1 MYIVVIVAR
10 IRLLRLNIILGNDLL
25 IAINLLLLLF
35 ENYLRRRERE
45 VFIPF
50 EFSSLPRESLTINNN
65 DSRYWN
71 SFKYNLISREKK
83 IILENV

>member
-1 MYIVVIVAR
+1 M
-10 IRLLRLNIILGNDLL
+10 
-25 IAINLLLLLF
+25 
-35 ENYLRRRERE
+35 
-45 VFIPF
+45 FIPF